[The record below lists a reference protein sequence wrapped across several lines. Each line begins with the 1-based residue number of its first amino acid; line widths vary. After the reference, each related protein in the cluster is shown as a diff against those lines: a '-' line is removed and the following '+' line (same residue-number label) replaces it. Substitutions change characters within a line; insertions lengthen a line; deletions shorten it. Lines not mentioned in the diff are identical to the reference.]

1 MLRGSQARSCGLIV
15 TFQKCLPMPSSIN
28 DCLSA
33 RLLLTK
39 TLRAGLAALLL
50 AGCSHELA
58 PPGSRF
64 QISTPNAQFFKY
76 GPAQSFGADFV
87 LPKGQ
92 RIIMLERAFG
102 FSRVMTDD
110 GITGWVASED
120 ISPAPPEPR
129 RSIATAG
136 RRGGGGPER
145 MYSGPRKNSKVE
157 AVPGDP
163 LFDMS
168 DLPPPM
174 PDDPVLPKPKFRVN
188 APKPK

>member
-1 MLRGSQARSCGLIV
+1 MSFVQNRIS
-15 TFQKCLPMPSSIN
+15 
-28 DCLSA
+28 
-33 RLLLTK
+33 
-39 TLRAGLAALLL
+39 AALLVVLL

-64 QISTPNAQFFKY
+64 LVSAHSAQFYKY

-92 RIIMLERAFG
+92 RLIMLDRSFG

-110 GITGWVASED
+110 GITGWVASEEL
-120 ISPAPPEPR
+120 SPAPPEPR
-129 RSIATAG
+129 RSVVTAS
-136 RRGGGGPER
+136 RRGGTAPDR
-145 MYSGPRKNSKVE
+145 MYSGPRKQSKVE

-174 PDDPVLPKPKFRVN
+174 PEEPVLPKPKFRIN
-188 APKPK
+188 GPKPK

>member
-1 MLRGSQARSCGLIV
+1 MRTRVG
-15 TFQKCLPMPSSIN
+15 
-28 DCLSA
+28 
-33 RLLLTK
+33 
-39 TLRAGLAALLL
+39 AGLLAASLL
-50 AGCSHELA
+50 AGCAHELA

-64 QISTPNAQFFKY
+64 LVSAQSSQFFKY

-92 RIIMLERAFG
+92 RVIMLQRSFG
-102 FSRVMTDD
+102 FSKVMTED
-110 GITGWVASED
+110 GITGWVASEELA
-120 ISPAPPEPR
+120 PAPPEPR
-129 RSIATAG
+129 KAAVKGG
-136 RRGGGGPER
+136 RKGGPPDR
-145 MYSGPRKNSKVE
+145 MFSGPRKNSKVE

-174 PDDPVLPKPKFRVN
+174 PEEAPAPKPKFRVN

>member
-1 MLRGSQARSCGLIV
+1 MSFVRNR
-15 TFQKCLPMPSSIN
+15 KCLG
-28 DCLSA
+28 
-33 RLLLTK
+33 LLAVLF
-39 TLRAGLAALLL
+39 

-64 QISTPNAQFFKY
+64 QVSTQSAQFFKY

-92 RIIMLERAFG
+92 RVIMLERSFG
-102 FSRVMTDD
+102 FSRVMTED
-110 GITGWVASED
+110 GIAGWIASED

-129 RSIATAG
+129 RTATTG
-136 RRGGGGPER
+136 RRSSSGPER
-145 MYSGPRKNSKVE
+145 MYSGPKKNSKVE

-188 APKPK
+188 GPKAK

>member
-1 MLRGSQARSCGLIV
+1 MNRSISMHLFFA
-15 TFQKCLPMPSSIN
+15 TTTS
-28 DCLSA
+28 
-33 RLLLTK
+33 LLLS
-39 TLRAGLAALLL
+39 
-50 AGCSHELA
+50 GCSHELA

-64 QISTPNAQFFKY
+64 QVTTPNAQFYKY

-92 RIIMLERAFG
+92 RVIMLERSFG

-110 GITGWVASED
+110 GITGWIASEE
-120 ISPAPPEPR
+120 IAPAPPEPKKPGAVAAKGR
-129 RSIATAG
+129 RS
-136 RRGGGGPER
+136 GGGGGGVER

-174 PDDPVLPKPKFRVN
+174 PEEPVQPKPKFRVN
-188 APKPK
+188 GPKPK

>member
-1 MLRGSQARSCGLIV
+1 VAGES
-15 TFQKCLPMPSSIN
+15 N
-28 DCLSA
+28 
-33 RLLLTK
+33 
-39 TLRAGLAALLL
+39 RAVSFVQNRKSAALAVVLL

-64 QISTPNAQFFKY
+64 LVSAQSAQFYKY

-92 RIIMLERAFG
+92 RVIMLDRSFG
-102 FSRVMTDD
+102 FSRVMTED
-110 GITGWVASED
+110 GITGWVASEEL
-120 ISPAPPEPR
+120 SPAPPEPR
-129 RSIATAG
+129 RSVATAS
-136 RRGGGGPER
+136 RRGGGPDR
-145 MYSGPRKNSKVE
+145 MYSGPRKQSKVE
-157 AVPGDP
+157 PVPGDP

-174 PDDPVLPKPKFRVN
+174 PDEPVPVKPKFRIN

>member
-1 MLRGSQARSCGLIV
+1 M
-15 TFQKCLPMPSSIN
+15 
-28 DCLSA
+28 
-33 RLLLTK
+33 
-39 TLRAGLAALLL
+39 AGGLL
-50 AGCSHELA
+50 ASCSKELA

-64 QISTPNAQFFKY
+64 LVSAQSAQFFKY

-92 RIIMLERAFG
+92 RVIMLDRSFG

-110 GITGWVASED
+110 GITGWVASEEL
-120 ISPAPPEPR
+120 SPAPPEPR
-129 RSIATAG
+129 RVAAKGG
-136 RRGGGGPER
+136 RRNTGGGTPR
-145 MYSGPRKNSKVE
+145 LFSGPRKNSNVDS
-157 AVPGDP
+157 VPGDP

-174 PDDPVLPKPKFRVN
+174 PEEAPLPKPNFRVN

>member
-1 MLRGSQARSCGLIV
+1 MVL
-15 TFQKCLPMPSSIN
+15 
-28 DCLSA
+28 
-33 RLLLTK
+33 
-39 TLRAGLAALLL
+39 LAA
-50 AGCSHELA
+50 CSRELA

-64 QISTPNAQFFKY
+64 LVSAQSSQFYKY

-92 RIIMLERAFG
+92 RVIMLDRSFG

-110 GITGWVASED
+110 GITGWVASEEL
-120 ISPAPPEPR
+120 SPAPPEPR
-129 RSIATAG
+129 RTASKG
-136 RRGGGGPER
+136 RRGGGGGSR
-145 MYSGPRKNSKVE
+145 MYSGPRKNSNVE

-174 PDDPVLPKPKFRVN
+174 PDEAQAPKPNFRVN

>member
-1 MLRGSQARSCGLIV
+1 
-15 TFQKCLPMPSSIN
+15 MPNRNS
-28 DCLSA
+28 
-33 RLLLTK
+33 
-39 TLRAGLAALLL
+39 AALALVLL
-50 AGCSHELA
+50 AGCAREIA

-64 QISTPNAQFFKY
+64 LVSTQSAQFYKY

-92 RIIMLERAFG
+92 RIIMLERSFG

-129 RSIATAG
+129 TSASAAG
-136 RRGGGGPER
+136 RRGAAPDR
-145 MYSGPRKNSKVE
+145 MYSGPRKQSKVE

-174 PDDPVLPKPKFRVN
+174 PDEPVLPRPKFRVN